1 MYHQLIL
8 DIYTPFY
15 STCRPHEFR
24 KAVKQAERAFWQVIY
39 RSRHRSIWK
48 ALKYSNLHSSWPVS
62 SCTWY
67 TQSDILVQVAL
78 LLWSLLSKT
87 QNLNWQLYSELLVI
101 SHPKNMVWKGI
112 FGILDLNKI
121 RCVIQE
127 KHKIS
132 WRETGFDCYPGSGI
146 HQNLGRGMWDFFPS
160 LSGTGNHDDSI
171 RVLGGKCDSTRRAF
185 SCVSYQLSKIYVVMW
200 VLSNWKFKWW
210 TDELSGQ
217 KTHYFNQMPRKCA
230 WCNSSLINEIFLLF

>member
-1 MYHQLIL
+1 MKVYECIINLFW
-8 DIYTPFY
+8 IYTPFY
-15 STCRPHEFR
+15 STCRSHEFYGR
-24 KAVKQAERAFWQVIY
+24 KAVKQAERDFWQVIY
-39 RSRHRSIWK
+39 RSRHRLIWK
-48 ALKYSNLHSSWPVS
+48 ALKYSNLHSSWPVC

-87 QNLNWQLYSELLVI
+87 QNLNWQLSTSYSELLVI

-127 KHKIS
+127 KHKIP

-146 HQNLGRGMWDFFPS
+146 HQNLGRGMWDFFIS

-171 RVLGGKCDSTRRAF
+171 RVPRGKCDLTRRAF
-185 SCVSYQLSKIYVVMW
+185 SCVSYQLSKIYIVIWLMTV
-200 VLSNWKFKWW
+200 
-210 TDELSGQ
+210 
-217 KTHYFNQMPRKCA
+217 
-230 WCNSSLINEIFLLF
+230 

>member
-1 MYHQLIL
+1 MKVYNSRTHLECIINL
-8 DIYTPFY
+8 FWIYTPFY

-48 ALKYSNLHSSWPVS
+48 ALKYSNLHSSWPVC

-87 QNLNWQLYSELLVI
+87 QNLNWQLSTSYSELLVI

-171 RVLGGKCDSTRRAF
+171 RVLGGKCERS
-185 SCVSYQLSKIYVVMW
+185 VV
-200 VLSNWKFKWW
+200 
-210 TDELSGQ
+210 
-217 KTHYFNQMPRKCA
+217 
-230 WCNSSLINEIFLLF
+230 SLINWVKYIKWSG

>member
-1 MYHQLIL
+1 M
-8 DIYTPFY
+8 
-15 STCRPHEFR
+15 
-24 KAVKQAERAFWQVIY
+24 ERAFWQVIY

-48 ALKYSNLHSSWPVS
+48 ALKYSNLHSSWPVC

-87 QNLNWQLYSELLVI
+87 QNLNWQLSTSYSELLVI

-132 WRETGFDCYPGSGI
+132 RRETVFDCYPGSGI
-146 HQNLGRGMWDFFPS
+146 HQNLGRGMWDFFIS
-160 LSGTGNHDDSI
+160 LSGTGNHNDSI
-171 RVLGGKCDSTRRAF
+171 RVPRGKCDLTRRAF
-185 SCVSYQLSKIYVVMW
+185 SCVSYQLSKLYIVIWLMTV
-200 VLSNWKFKWW
+200 
-210 TDELSGQ
+210 
-217 KTHYFNQMPRKCA
+217 
-230 WCNSSLINEIFLLF
+230 

>member
-1 MYHQLIL
+1 MKVYECNINLFW
-8 DIYTPFY
+8 IYTPFY

-24 KAVKQAERAFWQVIY
+24 KAVKQAERDFWQVIY

-87 QNLNWQLYSELLVI
+87 QNLNWQLSTSYSELLVI
-101 SHPKNMVWKGI
+101 SHLKNMGWKGI

-132 WRETGFDCYPGSGI
+132 WRGNGI
-146 HQNLGRGMWDFFPS
+146 WL
-160 LSGTGNHDDSI
+160 L
-171 RVLGGKCDSTRRAF
+171 
-185 SCVSYQLSKIYVVMW
+185 
-200 VLSNWKFKWW
+200 
-210 TDELSGQ
+210 
-217 KTHYFNQMPRKCA
+217 PRKRDSPKFRARDVGFFYLSVGDGKSWRLNTRSPRQMRFNKASVQLC
-230 WCNSSLINEIFLLF
+230 LLSTEQNIHSDLVNDCLTEMFK

>member
-1 MYHQLIL
+1 MKVYNSRTHLECIINL
-8 DIYTPFY
+8 FWIYTPFY

-24 KAVKQAERAFWQVIY
+24 KAVKQVERAFWQVIY

-87 QNLNWQLYSELLVI
+87 QNLNWQLSTSYSELLVI

-112 FGILDLNKI
+112 SG
-121 RCVIQE
+121 
-127 KHKIS
+127 S
-132 WRETGFDCYPGSGI
+132 WIWTKYGAWFRKNTKY
-146 HQNLGRGMWDFFPS
+146 
-160 LSGTGNHDDSI
+160 
-171 RVLGGKCDSTRRAF
+171 LGGKRYLIATQEAGF
-185 SCVSYQLSKIYVVMW
+185 TKI
-200 VLSNWKFKWW
+200 
-210 TDELSGQ
+210 
-217 KTHYFNQMPRKCA
+217 
-230 WCNSSLINEIFLLF
+230 

>member
-1 MYHQLIL
+1 MKAYNSRTHLECIINL
-8 DIYTPFY
+8 FWIYTPFY

-24 KAVKQAERAFWQVIY
+24 KAVKQVERAFWQVIY

-48 ALKYSNLHSSWPVS
+48 ALKYSNLHSSWPVC

-87 QNLNWQLYSELLVI
+87 QNLNWQLSTSYSELLVI

-146 HQNLGRGMWDFFPS
+146 HQNLGRGMWDFFIS

-171 RVLGGKCDSTRRAF
+171 RVPRGKCDLTRRAF
-185 SCVSYQLSKIYVVMW
+185 SCVSYQLSKLYIVIWLMTV
-200 VLSNWKFKWW
+200 
-210 TDELSGQ
+210 
-217 KTHYFNQMPRKCA
+217 
-230 WCNSSLINEIFLLF
+230 